1 MADRRTPL
9 VFLVGAGPGDPGL
22 LTLRAAE
29 CLAQADLVLYDRLVP
44 ARCLDLAPPAA
55 ERVCVTELAD
65 RHVERCSLVHDTLI
79 AAAREGKRV
88 VRLKGG
94 DPFVFGRGGEEAEAL
109 RQAGIPYE
117 VVPGVTS
124 GLAAAACAGIPLTHR
139 DHASAVAL
147 VTGHENPAKQESAL
161 DWSLLARFPGTLV
174 IYMGIAHLPK
184 LVHALVAHGKP
195 ADTPAAAVQ
204 WATTADQRTV
214 EAPLGDLAAA
224 VRAAGLAA
232 PAIVLVG
239 PVVALRPRLAWF
251 ERRPLFG
258 KRVLLTRP
266 LRGLAPPARPGHQAD
281 DLAHRLEQLGAA
293 TFNLPLVEIR
303 EPADWAPV
311 DRALAS
317 LSQYSWLVFTSANGV
332 HAVIRRLQQTGRD
345 LRALGPVRLAAIGP
359 ATADAL
365 RGYHLEPDLVPP
377 EYRSE
382 SLAAVLRERAAGQ
395 RILLARADRGRELL
409 REELSA
415 VAEVDQVTV
424 YAQVDAVEPDPHL
437 LDCLRRGE
445 IDYVTVT
452 SSNVARAL
460 ARALDAPCRARIE
473 AGQVQLVSISPVTS
487 AVVRELG
494 LPVAAEAAEYT
505 AAGVAEALVALAQRG

>member
-1 MADRRTPL
+1 
-9 VFLVGAGPGDPGL
+9 
-22 LTLRAAE
+22 
-29 CLAQADLVLYDRLVP
+29 
-44 ARCLDLAPPAA
+44 
-55 ERVCVTELAD
+55 
-65 RHVERCSLVHDTLI
+65 
-79 AAAREGKRV
+79 
-88 VRLKGG
+88 
-94 DPFVFGRGGEEAEAL
+94 
-109 RQAGIPYE
+109 
-117 VVPGVTS
+117 
-124 GLAAAACAGIPLTHR
+124 
-139 DHASAVAL
+139 
-147 VTGHENPAKQESAL
+147 
-161 DWSLLARFPGTLV
+161 
-174 IYMGIAHLPK
+174 
-184 LVHALVAHGKP
+184 
-195 ADTPAAAVQ
+195 
-204 WATTADQRTV
+204 
-214 EAPLGDLAAA
+214 
-224 VRAAGLAA
+224 
-232 PAIVLVG
+232 
-239 PVVALRPRLAWF
+239 
-251 ERRPLFG
+251 
-258 KRVLLTRP
+258 
-266 LRGLAPPARPGHQAD
+266 
-281 DLAHRLEQLGAA
+281 
-293 TFNLPLVEIR
+293 LPLVVIR

-332 HAVIRRLQQTGRD
+332 HAVILRLQQTGRD